1 MNATYLQHF
10 LSINLPH
17 IPFNILILYVKKIE
31 EFFYF
36 IYSRIHTYLF
46 EIARFES
53 LPYEAMNL
61 YSPDNNFAGYQ
72 ANSENLIR
80 VPNL

>member
-36 IYSRIHTYLF
+36 IFDLELGSQ
-46 EIARFES
+46 
-53 LPYEAMNL
+53 N
-61 YSPDNNFAGYQ
+61 
-72 ANSENLIR
+72 
-80 VPNL
+80 

>member
-1 MNATYLQHF
+1 MDFKRSASKNPGFPNRCIFLLYL
-10 LSINLPH
+10 
-17 IPFNILILYVKKIE
+17 E
-31 EFFYF
+31 
-36 IYSRIHTYLF
+36 YLF